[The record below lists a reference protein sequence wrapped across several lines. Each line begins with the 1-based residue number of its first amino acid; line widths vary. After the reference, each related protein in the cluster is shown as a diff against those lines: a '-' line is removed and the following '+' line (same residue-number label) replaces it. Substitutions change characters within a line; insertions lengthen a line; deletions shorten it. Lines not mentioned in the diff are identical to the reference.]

1 MEIEKILEELYSYSM
16 FGIKLGLENIKK
28 LCKELGNPQN
38 NYKIIHIAGTNGKGS
53 TATTIESILLEK
65 GYNVGKYTSPHILK
79 FNERIRANGKD
90 ITDTEI
96 GNYFYEIKK
105 IIEKLQIKPTFFEVT
120 TALMFKYFSDLGME
134 YVVLETGMGGKFDA
148 TNVVTPIICVITN
161 VSLDH
166 CEYLGK
172 NIYDISKEK
181 AGIIKENA
189 KVIVACND
197 NEFLRAISEKNNTY
211 TNVLEKYSNIKYRLD
226 YEKFSTDI
234 TTGET
239 EYNYSLFGEHQVKN
253 FLCAYEVAKILNID
267 DKSIKKAVSN
277 VEWQCRFEKYIDT
290 PMTILDGAHNEAGM
304 IELVNNLKKGYKK
317 DEVVAIVSILKD
329 KEIKKM
335 LSLLEETTD
344 KIILTAVKDN
354 PRGVEAEYLYNLVEN
369 KNNYLIENDI
379 KFAYEKAK
387 KENRKIIVVC
397 GSFYTLSRFKE
408 EIRK

>member
-28 LCKELGNPQN
+28 LCEELGNPQN

-90 ITDTEI
+90 ITDKEI
-96 GNYFYEIKK
+96 GNYFYKIKK
-105 IIEKLQIKPTFFEVT
+105 IIEKLEIKPTFFEVT

-134 YVVLETGMGGKFDA
+134 YVVLETGMGGKYDA

-172 NIYDISKEK
+172 DIYDISKEK
-181 AGIIKENA
+181 AGIIKKNA
-189 KVIVACND
+189 EVIVACD
-197 NEFLRAISEKNNTY
+197 NSEFLKAISEQNNNY
-211 TNVLEKYSNIKYRLD
+211 VNVLEKYSDIKYKLD
-226 YEKFSTDI
+226 YEKFLTEIVIDK
-234 TTGET
+234 T

-267 DKSIKKAVSN
+267 NEIIKKAVSN
-277 VEWQCRFEKYIDT
+277 VEWQCRFEKYIET
-290 PMTILDGAHNEAGM
+290 PLTILDGAHNEAGM
-304 IELVNNLKKGYKK
+304 MELVNNLKKGYKK
-317 DEVVAIVSILKD
+317 DEIVAVVSILKD
-329 KEIKKM
+329 KEIEKM
-335 LSLLEETTD
+335 LKLLESATN
-344 KIILTAVKDN
+344 KIILTAIKDN
-354 PRGVEAEYLYNLVEN
+354 PRGTDAEYLYSLVEN
-369 KNNYLIENDI
+369 KDNYEIENSM
-379 KFAYEKAK
+379 KTAYEKAK
-387 KENRKIIVVC
+387 KEKRRVIVVC

-408 EIRK
+408 EIRR